1 MPLGCEGA
9 VNARPSILY
18 WNSDGFSYRVTA
30 IPGIVFGMSETSV
43 ATKVRR
49 RVLASRERFW
59 RPEDF
64 EGTSEAVTK
73 ALSRLVASGDIRR
86 VRRGLY
92 WRGATSR
99 LGMAPPPVDRLA
111 DELVGMPGSGPAG
124 WSAALAL
131 GLSTQVP
138 RYDTI
143 AVPSRAPSNPRSV
156 HLVSRAASTRRR
168 DERLRPSEVA
178 VLEVFRDWDALVE
191 IPKTDAIER
200 LKNFAE
206 TGMIRVDRLVRA
218 SASEPPRVREQL
230 RHFLGAIGRA
240 DDAEAVRPARSE
252 SLRHDVLMAASA

>member
-1 MPLGCEGA
+1 MGE
-9 VNARPSILY
+9 
-18 WNSDGFSYRVTA
+18 
-30 IPGIVFGMSETSV
+30 MSV
-43 ATKVRR
+43 AARVRR

-59 RPEDF
+59 RPDDF
-64 EGTSEAVTK
+64 EGSSEAVTK

-92 WRGATSR
+92 WRGATSL

-143 AVPSRAPSNPRSV
+143 AVPSRVPSHPGPV

-191 IPKTDAIER
+191 IPKADAFDR

-206 TGMIRVDRLVRA
+206 SGVIRVDRLVRA

-230 RHFLGAIGRA
+230 RQFLGAIGRVE
-240 DDAEAVRPARSE
+240 DAEAVRPARSE
-252 SLRHDVLMAASA
+252 SLRQGVAMAVSA